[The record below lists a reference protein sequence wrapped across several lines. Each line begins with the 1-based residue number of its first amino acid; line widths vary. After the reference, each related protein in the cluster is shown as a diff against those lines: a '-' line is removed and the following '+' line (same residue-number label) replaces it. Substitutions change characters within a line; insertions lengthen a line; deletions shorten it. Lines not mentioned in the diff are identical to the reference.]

1 MDWQL
6 ITVLGMF
13 LFSLLYLATLYHLAH
28 GRERQAMEAGAR
40 VVLEALTRDGRIMA
54 EAAPNGPGEPV
65 NIGEVDFEMPH
76 EEPASAIPEVIIARN
91 ERMAQQLGERI
102 TDDLLNHAGLNK

>member
-6 ITVLGMF
+6 IITLGMF
-13 LFSLLYLATLYHLAH
+13 LFAVLYIATLYHLAH

-54 EAAPNGPGEPV
+54 EVVPVSPGEPL
-65 NIGEVDFEMPH
+65 NLGEEDFAPPLN
-76 EEPASAIPEVIIARN
+76 EELVIPEVIVARN
-91 ERMAQQLGERI
+91 EAAAKQMGDKI
-102 TDDLLNHAGLNK
+102 MNDLLKHTGLNK

>member
-54 EAAPNGPGEPV
+54 EDVALTPAEPLNLGE
-65 NIGEVDFEMPH
+65 EDFTPPLNDETVLPD
-76 EEPASAIPEVIIARN
+76 VIIARN
-91 ERMAQQLGERI
+91 ERAAKQMGDKI
-102 TDDLLNHAGLNK
+102 MGDLLKHTGLDK